1 MLKSIASEQFGNYT
15 CEAENDYLGYCR
27 KKTVE
32 IVLHAFLKPETVT
45 DPRNQTVV
53 AGFDVTFNC
62 TAKGHPMPSI
72 IWIKNNA
79 SLTIQSD
86 LRMKVIMITLDDKHI
101 HSQLVITGV
110 QREDGG
116 KYHCLANNRAGKG
129 ASAPA
134 FLTIKDLDDQP
145 ILIVEDPRNRSTVV
159 GSDVTLDCIT
169 IGRPKPKI
177 KWLRNDNSNA
187 VESNSRASIVQVSI
201 NNQTIHHQLVITAVR
216 KEDDGKYQCVAQNS
230 AGANTSKEAFINVMD
245 QDLHLEYKSCTEVK
259 QTKLS
264 TFQIIAI
271 AVGVSAI
278 VTVIGAILWYRRH
291 VKAGKRTVLLDKLES
306 PLRMSVV

>member
-1 MLKSIASEQFGNYT
+1 MSGIIGRL
-15 CEAENDYLGYCR
+15 
-27 KKTVE
+27 
-32 IVLHAFLKPETVT
+32 LHF
-45 DPRNQTVV
+45 
-53 AGFDVTFNC
+53 F
-62 TAKGHPMPSI
+62 
-72 IWIKNNA
+72 
-79 SLTIQSD
+79 
-86 LRMKVIMITLDDKHI
+86 
-101 HSQLVITGV
+101 
-110 QREDGG
+110 
-116 KYHCLANNRAGKG
+116 
-129 ASAPA
+129 
-134 FLTIKDLDDQP
+134 DDQP

-177 KWLRNDNSNA
+177 KRLRNDNSNA
-187 VESNSRASIVQVSI
+187 VQSNSRARIVQVSI
-201 NNQTIHHQLVITAVR
+201 NNQTIHNQLVITAVR
-216 KEDDGKYQCVAQNS
+216 RADDGKYQCVAQNS